1 MDTIKN
7 NKTVLLSSGAIG
19 VILYVLFQF
28 GLIGNNSQF
37 EKITKEM
44 VSNQI
49 VSESRFSKLETKYEF
64 LEKQMIEIAK
74 LIEKNHNE
82 IKADLKEIKADLK
95 HN

>member
-19 VILYVLFQF
+19 VILYILFQF
-28 GLIGNNSQF
+28 GLIGDNTQF
-37 EKITKEM
+37 EKIKKDM
-44 VSNQI
+44 FDNRV
-49 VSESRFSKLETKYEF
+49 VYESRFSRLETKYDF